1 MSLLQ
6 EMEKYGLADCE
17 FNRKLNSISVLENSI
32 SWQKHILAHSQNQ
45 KQRERARRAIV
56 KLEEELQQ
64 AKP

>member
-32 SWQKHILAHSQNQ
+32 SWKKHIFYHSKDP
-45 KQRERARRAIV
+45 KQRERARRAIE
-56 KLEEELQQ
+56 KLEAELKQ
-64 AKP
+64 AKT